1 MKNLFPTQ
9 SALAALRNRQVW
21 ERVLKNKI
29 PRQGTEM
36 LIVISLSSLLVLL
49 KNKIPRQ
56 GTEIVSNNKL
66 LMGVL
71 LTIEK

>member
-29 PRQGTEM
+29 PRQGTETFKHRFT
-36 LIVISLSSLLVLL
+36 SLFCERL

-56 GTEIVSNNKL
+56 GTETQL
-66 LMGVL
+66 LFAFAPL
-71 LTIEK
+71 LSFIEK

>member
-29 PRQGTEM
+29 PRQGTET
-36 LIVISLSSLLVLL
+36 ISALYCQYYKCIL

-56 GTEIVSNNKL
+56 GTETYFQYIMYCIHSL
-66 LMGVL
+66 
-71 LTIEK
+71 IEK